1 MAINLSPEEITSVF
15 GDHDPTQHQAEA
27 AERWGSTDAYKQS
40 EQRTSQYS
48 KDDWQQAQK
57 EAEAVVNQFIVAMN
71 AGLPASSPEAKAAAE
86 AHRLNI
92 STWYYDCSHEMQTNL
107 AEMYLAD
114 PRFTAYY
121 DSRHEGLAQY
131 VHDAIFANALDIRN

>member
-1 MAINLSPEEITSVF
+1 MAINLTPEEITSVF
-15 GDHDPTQHQAEA
+15 GDHDPNEHQAEA
-27 AERWGSTDAYKQS
+27 AERWGSTDAYKKS
-40 EQRTSQYS
+40 EARTSKYS
-48 KDDWQQAQK
+48 KNDWEQAQA
-57 EAEAVVNQFIVAMN
+57 EAENVVAQFIDAMN
-71 AGLPASSPEAKAAAE
+71 QGLDATSPEAKAAAE

-121 DSRHEGLAQY
+121 DSKRAGLAQY